1 MLLGGPSV
9 TTPAEPGGTEKGSIA
24 YTSPARSLCPRT
36 PETFGMDWPAWTTNR
51 AILWPVRFLIGSN
64 PLDLIALSIA
74 APMSEDWTPA
84 LTIFRAAS
92 RPASAASTIASW
104 RGSRLTV
111 TAVSAMYPS
120 TWTPMSTLTRA
131 PSWTTDPSP
140 RGDV

>member
-1 MLLGGPSV
+1 
-9 TTPAEPGGTEKGSIA
+9 
-24 YTSPARSLCPRT
+24 
-36 PETFGMDWPAWTTNR
+36 MDWPAWTTNR

-120 TWTPMSTLTRA
+120 TCTPMSTLTRA
-131 PSWTTDPSP
+131 PSWTTNPSP